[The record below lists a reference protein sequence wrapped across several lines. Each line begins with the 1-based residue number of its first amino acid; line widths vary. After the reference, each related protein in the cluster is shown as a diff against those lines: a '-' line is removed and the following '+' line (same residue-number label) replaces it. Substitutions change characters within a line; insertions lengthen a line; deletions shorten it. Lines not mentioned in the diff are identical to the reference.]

1 MNKFLTIAALATV
14 ALVKGEADADAF
26 YGAYGYGLGY
36 SHGYGYAGY
45 PYAAAYGAYAHPY
58 AYGAYSQVSPS
69 AAQTTLGLAQASIPA
84 VAGGYAS
91 AGRYVANS
99 AGVVHV
105 AKRSA
110 DAEPEAEADAFYGT
124 YGYGLPHT
132 YGAYNGYA
140 GYGYSGYPYTYGAYN
155 GYAGYPYTTYAAAT
169 VATPAVKT
177 VEAAPA
183 VATIAAAPA
192 VAAYAPYTYGAY
204 AHHAYALPTAT
215 AQVSPSASLTT
226 LGFADAS
233 IPAVA
238 GGYAGAGRYVANSA
252 GVVHVAKRSA
262 DAEPEADAFYGAYG
276 YGLPYSYGAYNTG
289 YGYAG
294 YPYTYGAY
302 PYTTYATVA
311 TPAVKTV
318 EATPAVATVAGAP
331 AVAAYAPYTYALP
344 TATAQVSP
352 SASLTTLGLAD
363 PSIPAVGGAYAG
375 AGRYVA
381 NSAGVVHVA

>member
-1 MNKFLTIAALATV
+1 MGGSVRKLSIMNKFLTVATLATV

-26 YGAYGYGLGY
+26 YGAYGYGLSPYTYG
-36 SHGYGYAGY
+36 GYGYAGY

-110 DAEPEAEADAFYGT
+110 DAEPEAEADAFYG
-124 YGYGLPHT
+124 YGYGL
-132 YGAYNGYA
+132 
-140 GYGYSGYPYTYGAYN
+140 PYTYGAYN
-155 GYAGYPYTTYAAAT
+155 GYAGYPYTYGAYPYTTYGAYPYTPAVAT
-169 VATPAVKT
+169 VAAPAVTVAETK

-183 VATIAAAPA
+183 VAAAPVVAAAPA
-192 VAAYAPYTYGAY
+192 VAAYAPYT
-204 AHHAYALPTAT
+204 YALPTAT

-226 LGFADAS
+226 LGLADTS
-233 IPAVA
+233 IPAVT
-238 GGYAGAGRYVANSA
+238 GGYASAGRYVANSA

-276 YGLPYSYGAYNTG
+276 YGL
-289 YGYAG
+289 
-294 YPYTYGAY
+294 
-302 PYTTYATVA
+302 
-311 TPAVKTV
+311 
-318 EATPAVATVAGAP
+318 
-331 AVAAYAPYTYALP
+331 
-344 TATAQVSP
+344 
-352 SASLTTLGLAD
+352 
-363 PSIPAVGGAYAG
+363 
-375 AGRYVA
+375 
-381 NSAGVVHVA
+381 